1 MAEGET
7 FTWDERKRESVL
19 KKHGVDFQTAI
30 RMFGGP
36 VVVTPSNCQG
46 ESRWKAIGVV
56 DGKEFIAV

>member
-30 RMFGGP
+30 RMFGAQSSLRHR
-36 VVVTPSNCQG
+36 TA
-46 ESRWKAIGVV
+46 KANPG
-56 DGKEFIAV
+56 GRL